1 MGLFDY
7 FFKPSTQS
15 SFAELLIQRLHDA
28 GETKEIEYDEESFQ
42 LRLFDDGEEAGLV
55 NLCNLYAE
63 FNQLDDSESE
73 QFFSRVTKALLSYQK
88 EVPDEYADAKPDIR
102 PVVRSRAYF
111 ELLRLE
117 QQYRGAEPLELPYV
131 EIGNHLLAAPVYDL
145 PESLRTLDAEMLRDW
160 DVSLYEVMETAQ
172 ANLEEVEC
180 VVTVIEDRVY
190 LYSSGDSYDASRLML
205 TDRLAEMDFQ
215 GKPIAM
221 LPNRDSLILTGS
233 DDLKGLQIM
242 LDMAEGTFN
251 NPRPISGTAL
261 CFQEGHWE
269 TWLPDADHPYYAR
282 FLHLHHQSLAGE
294 YHEQKSMLDQVFEE
308 EEIDL
313 FVASYFVIS
322 REDSG
327 QLISYAVWS
336 KGVQALLPETD
347 YVFFLDKTDGSIAA
361 SATWEKVREIVG
373 TLMTDLDT
381 YPPRFQV
388 EEFPTPTQIEQ
399 LGIDADLKLDE

>member
-15 SFAELLIQRLHDA
+15 SFAELLIQRLQDA
-28 GETKEIEYDEESFQ
+28 GETKEIVFDEESFQ
-42 LRLFDDGEEAGLV
+42 LRFLDEGEESGLV

-63 FNQLDDSESE
+63 YNQLEDSESE

-88 EVPDEYADAKPDIR
+88 EVPEEYEDAKPDIR

-117 QQYRGAEPLELPYV
+117 QQYRGADPLELPYI

-145 PESLRTLDAEMLRDW
+145 PESLRTLDAESLRDW
-160 DVSLYEVMETAQ
+160 NISLYEVMEAAQ

-180 VVTVIEDRVY
+180 VVTVIEDCVY
-190 LYSSGDSYDASRLML
+190 LYASGDSYDASRLML
-205 TDRLAEMDFQ
+205 TDRLTEMEFE
-215 GKPIAM
+215 GKPVAM

-242 LDMAEGTFN
+242 LDLAEGTFN
-251 NPRPISGTAL
+251 NPRPISGTPL

-269 TWLPDADHPYYAR
+269 TWMPAADHPYYAR
-282 FLHLHHQSLAGE
+282 FLQLHHQSVSGE

-322 REDSG
+322 REESD
-327 QLISYAVWS
+327 QMISYAVWS
-336 KGVQALLPETD
+336 QGIESLLPQADYIFFIDDTD
-347 YVFFLDKTDGSIAA
+347 APIVA
-361 SATWEKVREIVG
+361 SATWEKAREIVG
-373 TLMTDLDT
+373 PLLKDIDT

-388 EEFPTPTQIEQ
+388 DQFPTPEQIEQ
-399 LGIDADLKLDE
+399 IGIDSDLQLE